1 MSANINNCWRG
12 TPTRADSKRVREEL
26 AEGEGAE
33 EEERRRLLREG
44 EPVEPVILE
53 SKYIMPR

>member
-12 TPTRADSKRVREEL
+12 TPAHADSKSAREEL
-26 AEGEGAE
+26 AVGERRR
-33 EEERRRLLREG
+33 RRRLLREG
-44 EPVEPVILE
+44 EPVEPVILG